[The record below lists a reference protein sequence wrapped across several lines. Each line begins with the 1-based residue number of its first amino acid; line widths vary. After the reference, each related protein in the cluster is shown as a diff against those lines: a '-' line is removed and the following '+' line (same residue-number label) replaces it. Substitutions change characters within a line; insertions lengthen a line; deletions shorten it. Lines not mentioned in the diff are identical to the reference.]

1 MSGNRMGKKRGSMCV
16 ISREAMDKDG
26 VSLCVCEKE
35 TGGGVSAGIGLSFY
49 DMIGC
54 VRKR

>member
-1 MSGNRMGKKRGSMCV
+1 MGKKRGSMCV